1 MYSTKGK
8 FMYSR
13 ERERREQP
21 EHKQRSNPFNGI
33 YKKLNGNDGYFEFPL
48 CIDIELTNNC
58 NLHCLFCP
66 TGTGASARNKGFM
79 SEETF
84 MNIMASLKGYNVGLR
99 FSRWGEPTLHR
110 DIIKFFT
117 IAKENGHLLHLN
129 TNGQLL
135 NENIVKKMVEL
146 GLDSIK
152 FSFQG
157 VDEKTYQEM
166 RQDSSFS
173 TLINNIKMTHQIRG
187 DELLPYIH
195 VATTTTYESDSEIEK
210 FKEKMKPYCD
220 YVTIGKT
227 KLEHIDIKKTTK
239 LNDKQKSVLA
249 KLKTK
254 ESMIEERFKMCHEV
268 FGKISIDWDG
278 QVSACAS
285 DYNREMIIG
294 DIWKN
299 TISEIFHNETAKK
312 YRDIL
317 RKREFENIPHCR
329 RCFDLMSLQG
339 RNKISG

>member
-1 MYSTKGK
+1 Y
-8 FMYSR
+8 YPPPPPPR
-13 ERERREQP
+13 ERNN
-21 EHKQRSNPFNGI
+21 SFNKI
-33 YKKLNGNDGYFEFPL
+33 YEDLNGNDGYFEFPL

-66 TGTGASARNKGFM
+66 TGTGASIRNKGFM

-84 MNIMASLKGYNVGLR
+84 MRIINSLKGYHVGLR

-110 DIIKFFT
+110 NIVKYFK

-135 NENIVKKMVEL
+135 NETLIKNLVEL

-157 VDEKTYQEM
+157 VDERTYQEM
-166 RQDSSFS
+166 RQDSSFN
-173 TLINNIKMTHQIRG
+173 TLINNIKMTHQLRG
-187 DELLPYIH
+187 NRLLPYIH
-195 VATTTTYESDSEIEK
+195 IATTTTYETDSDIDI
-210 FKEKMKPYCD
+210 FKKTVRPYCD
-220 YVTIGKT
+220 YVTVGKT
-227 KLEHIDIKKTTK
+227 KLEHIDVNKVTK
-239 LNDKQKSVLA
+239 LNENQKDILT

-254 ESMIEERFKMCHEV
+254 ESMVEDRLKICPEV

-278 QVSACAS
+278 KISACCS

-294 DIWKN
+294 DIQKN
-299 TISEIFHNETAKK
+299 TIAEIFHNDIVEK
-312 YRDIL
+312 YRNIL
-317 RKREFENIPHCR
+317 RKQEFEKIPHCN

-339 RNKISG
+339 KNKISDNTY